1 MRLLIYD
8 TEMQTANAY
17 LPQAI
22 AVAARKLLGVSNVHV
37 CSHDDVI
44 KHAASGAWDGLL
56 AIGGAGSDLH
66 IMSALL
72 RLPILRILWTTE
84 DPYERRLIE
93 NVQPVFH
100 HIFSNELNCDGCNP
114 LN

>member
-66 IMSALL
+66 IMSALQVPFENSL
-72 RLPILRILWTTE
+72 DYRILM
-84 DPYERRLIE
+84 
-93 NVQPVFH
+93 
-100 HIFSNELNCDGCNP
+100 NEID
-114 LN
+114 

>member
-1 MRLLIYD
+1 MG
-8 TEMQTANAY
+8 Y
-17 LPQAI
+17 L
-22 AVAARKLLGVSNVHV
+22 
-37 CSHDDVI
+37 
-44 KHAASGAWDGLL
+44 
-56 AIGGAGSDLH
+56 IGGAGSDLH

-114 LN
+114 QTSFLPLAAEPDLHFRSLLEDDDRYEYDLTFVGTAWPNRVTILKEYFFFAGGS

>member
-56 AIGGAGSDLH
+56 NW
-66 IMSALL
+66 
-72 RLPILRILWTTE
+72 RRRIRSSHHVCTT
-84 DPYERRLIE
+84 
-93 NVQPVFH
+93 
-100 HIFSNELNCDGCNP
+100 
-114 LN
+114 